1 MKKFTAVILVLFCF
15 IAAAGCGFGSSST
28 EASTEDGFAID
39 GYFLRLTDGDCLIV
53 LDEKSQNKYGDAYMR
68 LNAAPPWNPPVALD
82 GYETGDYVSIAGLTI
97 ADLDPR
103 VFDLSGIEL
112 KKKGNAD
119 NIPAE
124 IRALFADRI
133 G

>member
-1 MKKFTAVILVLFCF
+1 MKKFTAVILVMLCF
-15 IAAAGCGFGSSST
+15 IVAAGCGLSSCDKS
-28 EASTEDGFAID
+28 EEFRME
-39 GYFLRLTDGDCLIV
+39 GYFLRLTDGECLIV
-53 LDEKSQNKYGDAYMR
+53 LDKASQNKYGDTYMK
-68 LNAAPPWNPPVALD
+68 LNPAPPWNPPVLLD
-82 GYETGDYVSIAGLTI
+82 GYSTGDYVRITGLTI

-119 NIPAE
+119 NIPDG

-133 G
+133 K

>member
-1 MKKFTAVILVLFCF
+1 MKKFTALFLVLCSL
-15 IAAAGCGFGSSST
+15 IVAAGCGLSSCTKSD
-28 EASTEDGFAID
+28 EFAIE
-39 GYFLRLTDGDCLIV
+39 GYFLRLTDGECLIV
-53 LDEKSQNKYGDAYMR
+53 LDTKSQNKYGDTYMQ
-68 LNAAPPWNPPVALD
+68 LNPAPPWNPPVLLD
-82 GYETGDYVSIAGLTI
+82 AYQTGDLVRIKGLTI

-112 KKKGNAD
+112 KKKGNGD
-119 NIPAE
+119 NIPAD

>member
-1 MKKFTAVILVLFCF
+1 MKKFTALFLVLCSF
-15 IAAAGCGFGSSST
+15 IVAAGGGLSSCAKSD
-28 EASTEDGFAID
+28 EFVIE
-39 GYFLRLTDGDCLIV
+39 GYFLRLTDGECLIV
-53 LDEKSQNKYGDAYMR
+53 LDTKSQKKYGDTYMK
-68 LNAAPPWNPPVALD
+68 LNPAPPWNPPVLLD
-82 GYETGDYVSIAGLTI
+82 AYQTGDLVRISGLTI

-112 KKKGNAD
+112 KKKGNGD

-124 IRALFADRI
+124 IRAIFADRI

>member
-1 MKKFTAVILVLFCF
+1 MKKFTALFLVLCSL
-15 IAAAGCGFGSSST
+15 IVAAGCGLSSCAKSD
-28 EASTEDGFAID
+28 EFVIE
-39 GYFLRLTDGDCLIV
+39 GYFLRLTDGECMIV
-53 LDEKSQNKYGDAYMR
+53 LDKKAQNKYGDTYMK
-68 LNAAPPWNPPVALD
+68 LNPAPPWNPPVLLD
-82 GYETGDYVSIAGLTI
+82 TYQTGDLVRISGLTI

-112 KKKGNAD
+112 KKKGNGD
-119 NIPAE
+119 NIPAD